1 MKIIK
6 SGKPRSL
13 AGGEALEQDVKKI
26 ITDVR
31 AGGDRALASYNR
43 RFDECERENY
53 RVTKAEIQGAYG
65 KLSPEEVNDL
75 KSAAENIRLF
85 ATTATSIGVIMVH
98 PDDAAAF
105 SASLSQ
111 RGSKLVMFRNL
122 ADDPVIERIATSCY
136 ALTAAEYL
144 AFDLGMHVL
153 VIVTDLT
160 SYCEALRELSV
171 GRGEIPSR
179 KRYPIEDRKSVV

>member
-85 ATTATSIGVIMVH
+85 TEKQKTCIKELPDFEPVSGVHLGHRVIPVE
-98 PDDAAAF
+98 A
-105 SASLSQ
+105 
-111 RGSKLVMFRNL
+111 VMAYVPGGNY
-122 ADDPVIERIATSCY
+122 PCV
-136 ALTAAEYL
+136 
-144 AFDLGMHVL
+144 V
-153 VIVTDLT
+153 
-160 SYCEALRELSV
+160 
-171 GRGEIPSR
+171 R
-179 KRYPIEDRKSVV
+179 K